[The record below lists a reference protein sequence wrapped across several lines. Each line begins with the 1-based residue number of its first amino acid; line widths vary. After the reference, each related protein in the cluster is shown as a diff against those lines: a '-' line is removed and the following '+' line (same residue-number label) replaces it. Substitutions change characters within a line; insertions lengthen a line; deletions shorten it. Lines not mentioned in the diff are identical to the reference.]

1 MKTLPELKKRFN
13 ATLYENMRELIAD
26 SARKYADNVA
36 FIIKHKGKKGE
47 EPTYDRITF
56 KEFREDINNLGT
68 ALMKRGLIDQRVAV
82 ISKNR
87 YEWMVS
93 FFAVLSGNGMVVPL
107 DKGLPY
113 EEFESCM
120 VRSRAKVL
128 IYGNDMKSMVEEL
141 KKSGKGSCE
150 TYICMDELGDELN
163 LPALLEEGKAASE
176 EEKEAF
182 LNTPIDG
189 DAIEI
194 LLFTSGHTSMAKA
207 VMLSQKN
214 ITNNVYSLQLTE
226 DVRST
231 DTNMAFLPYHH
242 TFGSVGQTYMLV
254 EGAATAYCDGLKYL
268 QRNIVEYKVSVFF
281 CVPLLIEGIYKKIQA
296 TVKKQG
302 KENTVKFGIKLTK
315 FLMKFGIDVRRKVF
329 KQILDQLGGELRM
342 VITGAA
348 AIDPEAIEGFNNLG
362 IIAVQGFGMT
372 EASPVISAENAW
384 EQKTGSCGRAMP
396 NVEVAIDNPD
406 ENGIGEII
414 ARGPN
419 VMYGYYENEEAT
431 AETLV
436 DGWLHTGD
444 LGRIDEDGF
453 IFICGRKKNVIVLK
467 NGKNVFP
474 EEIEQLI
481 SNLPYVEENFV
492 FGLPRNEEDDRD
504 LVVCTKIVYNK
515 EYMKSELGLDNSKP
529 EDLKKIEDL
538 IKADM
543 DKISEGMPVYKHIL
557 RTYVTDEPMIKT
569 TTNKVKRFEEIK
581 KLQK

>member
-1 MKTLPELKKRFN
+1 MRTLPELKKRFK
-13 ATLYENMRELIAD
+13 ADFYENMRELIAG
-26 SARKYADNVA
+26 SARKYPDNVA
-36 FIIKHKGKKGE
+36 FIIKHKGKRGE

-56 KEFREDINNLGT
+56 KEFRDDINNLGT
-68 ALMKRGLIDQRVAV
+68 ALMERGLIDQRVAV

-87 YEWMVS
+87 YEWMVA
-93 FFAVLSGNGMVVPL
+93 FFAVQSGNGMVVPL

-128 IYGNDMKSMVEEL
+128 IYGGDMKSMVEEL

-150 TYICMDELGDELN
+150 TYICMDELEGELDV
-163 LPALLEEGKAASE
+163 PALIEEGKNGPEAA
-176 EEKEAF
+176 KETF

-189 DAIEI
+189 DAVEI
-194 LLFTSGHTSMAKA
+194 LLFTSGTTSMSKA

-214 ITNNVYSLQLTE
+214 ITNNIYSLQLTE
-226 DVRST
+226 DIRPT

-242 TFGSVGQTYMLV
+242 TFGSVGQALMIACGV
-254 EGAATAYCDGLKYL
+254 ATAYCDGLKYL

-281 CVPLLIEGIYKKIQA
+281 CVPLLIEGIYKKIMQ

-302 KENTVKFGIKLTK
+302 KEKTIAFGIKLTK
-315 FLMKFGIDVRRKVF
+315 FLLKFGIDVRRKVF
-329 KQILDQLGGELRM
+329 KQVLDNLGGELRM

-362 IIAVQGFGMT
+362 IVAVQGFGMT
-372 EASPVISAENAW
+372 EASPVISAESAW

-396 NVEVAIDNPD
+396 NVEVAIDQPD
-406 ENGIGEII
+406 ENGVGEII

-444 LGRIDEDGF
+444 LGYIDNDGF
-453 IFICGRKKNVIVLK
+453 IFICGRKKNVVVLK
-467 NGKNVFP
+467 NGKNVYP

-492 FGLPRNEEDDRD
+492 FGLPRNEEDERD
-504 LVVCTKIVYNK
+504 LVMCAKVVYNP
-515 EYMKSELGLDNSKP
+515 EYMKAELGLDNKKE
-529 EDLKKIEDL
+529 EDLAKIEAL

-543 DKISEGMPVYKHIL
+543 DKISESMPVYKQIV

>member
-1 MKTLPELKKRFN
+1 MRTLPELKKRFK
-13 ATLYENMRELIAD
+13 ADLYENMRELIAG
-26 SARKYADNVA
+26 SARKYPDNVA
-36 FIIKHKGKKGE
+36 FINKFKGKKGE
-47 EPTYDRITF
+47 EPTYQKITF

-113 EEFESCM
+113 EEFESCI
-120 VRSRAKVL
+120 VRSYAKVL
-128 IYGNDMKSMVEEL
+128 IYGSDMKSMVEEL
-141 KKSGKGSCE
+141 KKSGKGDVE
-150 TYICMDELGDELN
+150 TYICMDELGVELN
-163 LPALLEEGKAASE
+163 VPALIEEGKNAP
-176 EEKEAF
+176 EEKEVF

-189 DAIEI
+189 DAVEI
-194 LLFTSGHTSMAKA
+194 LLFTSGTTSMAKA
-207 VMLSQKN
+207 VILSQKN
-214 ITNNVYSLQLTE
+214 ITSNVYSLQLTE
-226 DVRST
+226 DIWPT

-242 TFGSVGQTYMLV
+242 TFGSVGQTYMLAC
-254 EGAATAYCDGLKYL
+254 GAATAYCDGLKYL

-281 CVPLLIEGIYKKIQA
+281 CVPLLIEGIYKKIMV

-302 KENTVKFGIKLTK
+302 KENTVNFGIKLTK
-315 FLMKFGIDVRRKVF
+315 FLLKFGIDIRRKVF

-362 IIAVQGFGMT
+362 IVAVQGFGMT

-396 NVEVAIDNPD
+396 GVEVAIDQPD
-406 ENGIGEII
+406 EKGVGEII

-419 VMYGYYENEEAT
+419 IMAGYYENEEAT

-444 LGRIDEDGF
+444 LGYIDNDGY
-453 IFICGRKKNVIVLK
+453 IFVCGRKKNVIVLK
-467 NGKNVFP
+467 NGKNVYP

-492 FGLPRNEEDDRD
+492 FGQPRTEEDERD
-504 LVVCTKIVYNK
+504 LVICTKIVYK
-515 EYMKSELGLDNSKP
+515 PDYMKEEFGL
-529 EDLKKIEDL
+529 EDKEAIAAHIRK
-538 IKADM
+538 DM
-543 DKISEGMPVYKHIL
+543 DRISESLPVYKHIL
-557 RTYVTDEPMIKT
+557 RTIVTDQPMVKT
-569 TTNKVKRFEEIK
+569 TTGKVKRYEEIK
-581 KLQK
+581 NV

>member
-1 MKTLPELKKRFN
+1 MRTLPELKKRFK
-13 ATLYENMRELIAD
+13 ADFYENMRELIAG
-26 SARKYADNVA
+26 SARKYPDNVA
-36 FIIKHKGKKGE
+36 FIIKHKGKRGE

-56 KEFREDINNLGT
+56 KEFRDDINNLGT
-68 ALMKRGLIDQRVAV
+68 ALMERGLIDQRVAV

-87 YEWMVS
+87 YEWMVA
-93 FFAVLSGNGMVVPL
+93 FFAVQSGNGMVVPL

-128 IYGNDMKSMVEEL
+128 IYGGDMKSMVEEL

-150 TYICMDELGDELN
+150 TYICMDELEGELDV
-163 LPALLEEGKAASE
+163 PALIEEGKNAPEAA
-176 EEKEAF
+176 KETF

-189 DAIEI
+189 DAVEI
-194 LLFTSGHTSMAKA
+194 LLFTSGTTSMSKA

-214 ITNNVYSLQLTE
+214 ITNNIYSLQLTE
-226 DVRST
+226 DIRPT

-242 TFGSVGQTYMLV
+242 TFGSVGQALMIACGV
-254 EGAATAYCDGLKYL
+254 ATAYCDGLKYL

-281 CVPLLIEGIYKKIQA
+281 CVPLLIEGIYKKIMQ

-302 KENTVKFGIKLTK
+302 KEKTIAFGIKLTK
-315 FLMKFGIDVRRKVF
+315 FLLKFGIDVRRKVF
-329 KQILDQLGGELRM
+329 KQVLDNLGGELRM

-362 IIAVQGFGMT
+362 IVAVQGFGMT
-372 EASPVISAENAW
+372 EASPVISAESAW

-406 ENGIGEII
+406 ENGVGEII

-444 LGRIDEDGF
+444 LGYIDNDGF
-453 IFICGRKKNVIVLK
+453 IFICGRKKNVVVLK
-467 NGKNVFP
+467 NGKNVYP

-492 FGLPRNEEDDRD
+492 FGLPRNEEDERD
-504 LVVCTKIVYNK
+504 LVMCAKVVYNP
-515 EYMKSELGLDNSKP
+515 EYMKAELGLDNKKE
-529 EDLKKIEDL
+529 EDLAKIEAL

-543 DKISEGMPVYKHIL
+543 DKISEAMPIYKQIV